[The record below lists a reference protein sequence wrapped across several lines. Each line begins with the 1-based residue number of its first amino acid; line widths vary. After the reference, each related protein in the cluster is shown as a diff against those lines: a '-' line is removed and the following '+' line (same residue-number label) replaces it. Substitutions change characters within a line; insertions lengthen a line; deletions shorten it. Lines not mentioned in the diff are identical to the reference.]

1 MTRCLTTRKR
11 NIKKYK
17 KSSKGR
23 GKGRRSIRRC
33 KTRKPKGFK
42 KAKRYTVG
50 KRRRMVGGEVGDG
63 YNFFINTEM
72 LTKYIQ
78 KKYGRSL
85 GAMREGDLVLE
96 LKGFGYAFITKLTS
110 FSDENRYEKL
120 AVYSCSVYGT
130 IKYYAI
136 VRCDESGC
144 PVRGQRFT
152 YQGSATPNYIGSN
165 TPNHNME
172 SKILF
177 VTKTGVTIGTQ
188 PFSGNTD
195 FTIQPPCYEFTNS
208 ISTTDKYRIF
218 VDTRYNNKLQP
229 IFEALSNQQD
239 PTETVTFDNDKAR
252 DDTRMADTTAA
263 ANKYA
268 AQLKAEGKTAEGTGL
283 SVAFEALSG

>member
-17 KSSKGR
+17 KSRTGR

-33 KTRKPKGFK
+33 KTRKLKGFK
-42 KAKRYTVG
+42 KAKRHTVG
-50 KRRRMVGGEVGDG
+50 KRRRMVGGGVGDG

-78 KKYGRSL
+78 KEYGRSL
-85 GAMREGDLVLE
+85 GAMREGDLVLD

-110 FSDENRYEKL
+110 FSEENRYEKM
-120 AVYSCSVYGT
+120 AVYSCSVGGT

-136 VRCDESGC
+136 VRCDEIGC

-152 YQGSATPNYIGSN
+152 YQGKSTLNYTGSN
-165 TPNHNME
+165 TPNYNME

-188 PFSGNTD
+188 PFSGNTG
-195 FTIQPPCYEFTNS
+195 FTKQPPCYEFTNS

-218 VDTRYNNKLQP
+218 VDTRYDNKLQP
-229 IFEALSNQQD
+229 IFEALLKNTSD
-239 PTETVTFDNDKAR
+239 PDEVTFEVEKTR
-252 DDTRMADTTAA
+252 DDIRNAKSNAEKKA
-263 ANKYA
+263 YY
-268 AQLKAEGKTAEGTGL
+268 QRLKDEGKKPDDMTWENFSLIFA
-283 SVAFEALSG
+283 